1 MKKILLILLA
11 LVVLIQLI
19 RPKKNHQE
27 VDASKQIAAVLDV
40 PADVQSILKRS
51 CNDCHSNQTNYL
63 WYHEIAPMSWMVA
76 HHIKEGKEHINFDEF
91 ASYNARQ
98 KAHALE
104 EIAEVVEHGEM
115 PMKGYVVFH
124 PETALSQSDIEK
136 IKTWASTAGS
146 KTVVAKNTDSA
157 TQEDCEKE
165 GKMPEEG
172 CEKKGKSCC
181 KSGF

>member
-124 PETALSQSDIEK
+124 PETAMSTTDIEK
-136 IKTWASTAGS
+136 IKTWAASAG
-146 KTVVAKNTDSA
+146 KPIAVAKNTDV
-157 TQEDCEKE
+157 TKEDCEKE
-165 GKMPEEG
+165 GAMPAEG
-172 CEKKGKSCC
+172 CEKSGRSCC